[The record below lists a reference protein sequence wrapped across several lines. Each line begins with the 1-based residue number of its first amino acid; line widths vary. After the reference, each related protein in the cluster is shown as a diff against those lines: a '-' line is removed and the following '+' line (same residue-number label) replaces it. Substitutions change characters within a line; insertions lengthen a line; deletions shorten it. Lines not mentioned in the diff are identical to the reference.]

1 MQTDRNLRCFPVCQG
16 AGSSIFDGVPV
27 LGAVKVVPRV
37 GGSTL
42 TAPARRLAGRD
53 GGTGGV

>member
-1 MQTDRNLRCFPVCQG
+1 VSALTADRIRDHATRLRCFPVCQG

-37 GGSTL
+37 GG
-42 TAPARRLAGRD
+42 
-53 GGTGGV
+53 